1 MSVSIYGWKTCP
13 SSKSDQVLSLLS
25 NLFLKNFFGRGGDEA
40 KKIHWVKWE
49 RVCKPKEEGGLGIK
63 DLKLFNIALIKIY
76 FLYIDCV
83 SNETTLSLYL

>member
-1 MSVSIYGWKTCP
+1 
-13 SSKSDQVLSLLS
+13 L
-25 NLFLKNFFGRGGDEA
+25 GGGEEA

-83 SNETTLSLYL
+83 SNETKLSLYL